1 MIKDNIDF
9 FPNQE
14 SPKPSEKWKNMSRDE
29 RIKSI
34 QDMIVKNNFDA
45 LEAFNAFDHGEILL
59 KVIKD
64 LPVNNRGNYLLDFE
78 ILLKNKIDKA
88 LYVMIEP
95 LGDKNSLRKL
105 RGINIVKGYEG

>member
-1 MIKDNIDF
+1 MNNDNSIF
-9 FPNQE
+9 FPNDE

-29 RIKSI
+29 RVSSI
-34 QDMIVKNNFDA
+34 HEVIVKNNYDA
-45 LEAFNAFDHGEILL
+45 LQVFNALDHGEILL
-59 KVIKD
+59 KVIRE
-64 LPVNNRGNYLLDFE
+64 LPVRDRGNYLLDFE